1 MDGIGQWVFFQ
12 LIFKFLDGEIET
24 FRYNLMTGLIEW
36 ILLFGTL
43 MITIWIMFQGW
54 LIVTGRSR
62 EPMMSLVT
70 QSMKVVLITLLA
82 TSFTFAGESIADL
95 LGNTLPRA
103 VTGLVTTEEDNPA
116 TQIDKNLAIMQA
128 TTSLMDSYA
137 NVAGAESWQAE
148 IKKATTM
155 STLGVAGPAVI
166 GGALLLT
173 YKVALA
179 LFVGLGPLF
188 IMSLLFNSTKGMFSK
203 WLYYGIGTTFSL
215 GVLSFMVAVAMKMVA
230 VVAIAMFVKYQVIMG
245 GVGATEGISSV
256 AMQQA
261 GLGVIL
267 TVLLIATPPIA
278 AMFFSG
284 ALANFSAY
292 SQFGQAQARDKAGN
306 PVGSGGSYAPADP
319 DRYGRVV
326 LDKTSTQHTVR
337 T

>member
-1 MDGIGQWVFFQ
+1 MDGIGQWIFFQ
-12 LIFKFLDGEIET
+12 LIFRFIDGEIET
-24 FRYNLMTGLIEW
+24 FRHNLMTGLIEW

-43 MITIWIMFQGW
+43 MITVWITFQGV

-62 EPMMSLVT
+62 ESMMGLVT

-95 LGNTLPRA
+95 LGNTFPKA
-103 VTGLVTTEEDNPA
+103 VTGLVTTEENNPA
-116 TQIDKNLAIMQA
+116 QQIDQNLALMQA
-128 TTSLMDSYA
+128 TTSLMDGYA
-137 NVAGAESWQAE
+137 ATAGAETWKAE
-148 IKKATTM
+148 INKATNMT
-155 STLGVAGPAVI
+155 TLGVAGPAVI

-188 IMSLLFNSTKGMFSK
+188 ILSLLFNATKGMFSK

-230 VVAIAMFVKYQVIMG
+230 VVALAMFVKYQIIMQG
-245 GVGATEGISSV
+245 SGVTEGMNSV

-278 AMFFSG
+278 AMFFQG
-284 ALANFSAY
+284 TLANFSAY
-292 SQFGQAQARDKAGN
+292 SQFGQGQARDSVGN
-306 PVGSGGSYAPADP
+306 PVGGGGAYASPSQKPAEQNFGRGDP
-319 DRYGRVV
+319 SSQGHR
-326 LDKTSTQHTVR
+326 
-337 T
+337 